1 MMEMGWIFC
10 LTHSSFSRRA
20 SSKPSAILM
29 AGTSSLL
36 HDQGLRTAL
45 LLWASRELGAVED
58 VDCSAGSSIL
68 VSGVVDG
75 AKTALG
81 RGRGQLGSFGE
92 TNLLKAF

>member
-20 SSKPSAILM
+20 NSKPSAILM

-36 HDQGLRTAL
+36 PQNCAPPLGEQGAG
-45 LLWASRELGAVED
+45 ELGAVED
-58 VDCSAGSSIL
+58 VDCSAQSSIL

-92 TNLLKAF
+92 TNPLKAF